1 MTLITEE
8 QYAVLHPHLPVQR
21 GNVRIP
27 NRIVVSALIYVLENR
42 CSWRALPTHFGK
54 WHTVYMRLHRWDEAG
69 VLGRLI
75 DALREQQLIG
85 ADIDRRHLDSI
96 GAGGRMDGTG
106 TKKCSPLRVSK

>member
-42 CSWRALPTHFGK
+42 CSWRALPKHFGK

-69 VLGRLI
+69 VLGRLVA
-75 DALREQQLIG
+75 ALQEQQLVG
-85 ADIDRRHLDSI
+85 ADVDVQHLDSI
-96 GAGGRMDGTG
+96 NAEARPADNRG
-106 TKKCSPLRVSK
+106 KKATR

>member
-85 ADIDRRHLDSI
+85 ADVNLRHLESI
-96 GAGGRMDGTG
+96 GAGGRLDGTG
-106 TKKCSPLRVSK
+106 TKRATRKE